1 MLLIDAIIVI
11 FLGFCLGLITYIVML
26 MKRLIDDSDTVRQ
39 HRISEIKEIILHL
52 EDGGSKI
59 APNPGLSPSTLAANK
74 GVKLPR
80 PPLPP
85 PPRPATL
92 DDDVTWE

>member
-1 MLLIDAIIVI
+1 
-11 FLGFCLGLITYIVML
+11 ML
-26 MKRLIDDSDTVRQ
+26 MKRLIDDADTVNQ
-39 HRISEIKEIILHL
+39 HRISELQKLIFHL
-52 EDGGSKI
+52 QDGGSKI

-74 GVKLPR
+74 KVKLPR

-92 DDDVTWE
+92 AETIEWE